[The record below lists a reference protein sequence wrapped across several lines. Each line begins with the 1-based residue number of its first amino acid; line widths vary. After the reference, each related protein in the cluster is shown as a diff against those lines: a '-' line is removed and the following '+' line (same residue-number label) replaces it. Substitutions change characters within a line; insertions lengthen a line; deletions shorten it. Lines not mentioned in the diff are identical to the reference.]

1 MKIVCGLS
9 IGAIALLCGALQAQ
23 IKPRPAGDKPARAA
37 TADESQAREEDTRV
51 RELTALRASSAAFQ
65 NAFNQHDAQSLAEQ
79 WTVDGEYVDEAGRV
93 YRGREAIEKEYQDYF
108 AVNDDVKIAIVVD
121 ALRLLSDTAAIEDG
135 RTYLEPLPAGA
146 PAMGRYT
153 VVHVKVGDK
162 WLMSS
167 VREGRI
173 ETPSGYNNV
182 ADLEWLIGTWT
193 AEEHGAKMV
202 SVCRWVANKSFVQ
215 RTYTVTH
222 ADHSQASGV
231 QIIGFNPAA
240 GHVQS
245 WNFSSDGGH
254 AIGVWTARDGGWQ
267 AELEGVTGEG
277 VATSAVNVLT
287 KIDDNAYSWRAVQ
300 RTAGG
305 TALPNTDE
313 VVMKRAPADSP

>member
-1 MKIVCGLS
+1 MRNNMILLRLS
-9 IGAIALLCGALQAQ
+9 SLTLVLFLSGTLEAQ
-23 IKPRPAGDKPARAA
+23 PKPEPKPEAKAPSSGDRAA
-37 TADESQAREEDTRV
+37 EIAAI
-51 RELTALRASSAAFQ
+51 RASSAAFQ
-65 NAFNQHDAQSLAEQ
+65 NAFNQHDAKSLAEL

-93 YRGREAIEKEYQDYF
+93 FTGREAIAKEYEDYF
-108 AVNDDVKIAIVVD
+108 VVNDDVKIAIVID
-121 ALRLLSDTAAIEDG
+121 SLKLLSDTAAIEDG

-146 PAMGRYT
+146 PGMGRYT

-167 VREGRI
+167 VRDGRI

-202 SVCRWVANKSFVQ
+202 SVCRWVANKSFVE

-222 ADHSQASGV
+222 PDHSQVSGV
-231 QIIGFNPAA
+231 QLIGFNPAE
-240 GHVQS
+240 GHMQS

-254 AIGVWTARDGGWQ
+254 AIGVWTARENGWQ
-267 AELEGVTGEG
+267 AVIEGVSGAG
-277 VATSAVNVLT
+277 VGTSAINTLT
-287 KIDDNAYSWRAVQ
+287 RIDDNAYSWQATQ

-305 TALPNTDE
+305 AALPNTE
-313 VVMKRAPADSP
+313 EIIMKRTPTAKAKP